1 MNEYEKGVIMKK
13 TIQMIAVFA
22 LLSLSFSVYAAD
34 GKVLYKK
41 CSACHGE
48 DGSKKALGTGHP
60 LKGQTAEDLLKKM
73 KGYQDGSYGGKKA
86 AIMKRN
92 LSKLTDEDLK
102 ALAEYIATF

>member
-1 MNEYEKGVIMKK
+1 MKK

-22 LLSLSFSVYAAD
+22 FVSLSVSAFATD
-34 GKVLYKK
+34 GKLLYKK

-48 DGSKKALGTGHP
+48 DGSKKALGTGVP
-60 LKGQTAEDLLKKM
+60 LKGQTAEELYTKM
-73 KGYQDGSYGGKKA
+73 KGYQDGTYGGKKA

-92 LSKLTDEDLK
+92 VDKLSDEDLK